1 MTNTESRAESTLRQE
16 DVKLSDKV
24 YEFLDKNF
32 YSTEVSNFER
42 ATDKLRQISGIDVIF
57 DIGDKHYIAD
67 EKAAVRYRNLKTYTL
82 ELSFINRANEVQ
94 DGWLINENQLNNSYV
109 FVWLD
114 KDEYIGKESIT
125 VAVIEKQRILDY
137 LNKKGWTREN
147 LVKKMNYIREGKQT
161 YMGDVYKD
169 GCKFIFSTQLVEKP
183 INIQLP
189 RNVYMMLADKIW
201 THDFE

>member
-1 MTNTESRAESTLRQE
+1 MDNSKRKESTLRTE
-16 DVKLSDKV
+16 DVRLSDKV

-32 YSTEVSNFER
+32 YSTEVTNFER
-42 ATDKLRQISGIDVIF
+42 VTDKLRQVSGIDVIF

-82 ELSFINRANEVQ
+82 ELSFINRNNEVQ
-94 DGWLINENQLNNSYV
+94 NGWLINEGQVNNSYV

-137 LNKKGWTREN
+137 LSKKGWTKEN
-147 LVKKMNYIREGKQT
+147 LIKKMNYIREGRET
-161 YMGDVYKD
+161 YMGDIYQD
-169 GCKFIFSTQLVEKP
+169 GCKFIFSKHLVEQP

-189 RNVYMMLADKIW
+189 RNIYMALADKIW
-201 THDFE
+201 TKDFDV